1 MSRFS
6 RPGWRTL
13 AGVLA
18 SALLSGLYARG
29 GNAYVVGFFAL
40 VPWLLALETDRTVGA
55 SLRSGWMMSV
65 AFAATV
71 FGWFGVAIATY
82 TGIGAGIGIAVLLA
96 AAPLMQLQ
104 FLAFALVRHLVGRRH
119 GPVLRALAGAAAW
132 TATEWLAPKLLDDT
146 LGHGLFPSLALR
158 QFADVGGAAGLTFLL
173 MLCNEALTRTILA
186 ARGAHGPRAALR
198 PLALAVAVPAALVA
212 YGTIRLAM
220 LPAPSSEPLRVGMV
234 QSNIVDYE
242 RMRRELGAYAVVR
255 EILDTHYGMSQEAI
269 DLHRVDA
276 LLWSETVY
284 PTTFGH
290 PKSPDGAALDG
301 EIQRFVD
308 TVRVPL
314 VFGTYDIDEAGEYNA
329 AAIVEPDRGLL
340 GFYRK
345 TNPFP
350 LTEYVPAWLDGPRFR
365 QAMPWTG
372 GWRAG
377 DGARVFPLRLAD
389 GREIPVLPMIC
400 LDDVDSGLAI
410 DGARLGAQV
419 IVGLSNDSW
428 FTRYPVGADLHLA
441 VAAFRSI
448 ETRMP
453 QLRVTTNGISSAI
466 DATGTVLAAT
476 AMDERKLLIG
486 EVHAGPPPKTLMVLW
501 GDWVGRAGLA
511 GLLLLLVVD
520 ALRAR
525 RRHGDAGVADAVDAI
540 SSGPFQTDAI
550 VLAPMWRIAAAAL
563 RVLARGSLLWMAVA
577 ALRLDPSQTHPLS
590 QITLF
595 ATLVVL
601 PEAAA
606 WALLRAFAAA
616 LRIGDDAL
624 VLEQA
629 SRRIEIPLRE
639 IAAVEPWRWPLPGA
653 GVRLRLMSGRDWSHG
668 IALADPKAFT
678 EALLRAGAMSSVAE
692 TARTAGTR
700 AFAARWAHVRA
711 RVPRRWFD
719 HPLLKFVLFPLV
731 PTLPAFRLHQ
741 YIAYGGTFGEYHS
754 FGLQAYLT
762 AFGLWWASW
771 AIGLTLFAAGLRVAI
786 ELGTLL
792 ALRLWPMQA
801 IDARRWLERLG
812 RLLFFVG
819 VPAWLAMRL
828 LSG

>member
-18 SALLSGLYARG
+18 SALLFGLYARG

-40 VPWLLALETDRTVGA
+40 VPWLLALDADRTTGA

-71 FGWFGVAIATY
+71 FGWFGVAVATY
-82 TGIGAGIGIAVLLA
+82 TGIGAGIGIVLLLA
-96 AAPLMQLQ
+96 AAPLMQVQL
-104 FLAFALVRHLVGRRH
+104 LAFALVRQHVGRRH
-119 GPVLRALAGAAAW
+119 GPLLRAFAGAAAW

-173 MLCNEALTRTILA
+173 VLCNEALAQAIVV
-186 ARGAHGPRAALR
+186 ARGHRGARAAWQ
-198 PLALAVAVPAALVA
+198 PLALAVAVPAALAA
-212 YGTIRLAM
+212 YGTVRLAT
-220 LPAPSSEPLRVGMV
+220 LPAPPGEPLRVGMV

-242 RMRRELGAYAVVR
+242 RLRREIGTYAVVR
-255 EILDTHYGMSQEAI
+255 KVLDTHYGMSQEAI

-284 PTTFGH
+284 PTTFAH
-290 PKSPDGAALDG
+290 PKSEDGAALDD
-301 EIQRFVD
+301 EIRRFVD

-314 VFGTYDIDEAGEYNA
+314 VFGTYDLDEAGEYNA
-329 AAIVEPDRGLL
+329 AAIVEPGTGLL

-350 LTEYVPAWLDGPRFR
+350 LTESVPAWLDGPRFR
-365 QAMPWTG
+365 ALLPWTG

-400 LDDVDSGLAI
+400 LDDVDSDLAI

-419 IVGLSNDSW
+419 ILGLSNDSW

-476 AMDERKLLIG
+476 AMDERRLLIG
-486 EVHAGPPPKTLMVLW
+486 EVHAGTPPKTLMVWW

-520 ALRAR
+520 MLRAR
-525 RRHGDAGVADAVDAI
+525 RRRGDAGAADAAEVTSAGPFHADAV
-540 SSGPFQTDAI
+540 
-550 VLAPMWRIAAAAL
+550 VLSPVWRIAAALL

-595 ATLVVL
+595 GALVVV
-601 PEAAA
+601 PETAA
-606 WALLRAFAAA
+606 WAILRAFAAS
-616 LRIGDDAL
+616 LRIGDDAVIL
-624 VLEQA
+624 DQA
-629 SRRIEIPLRE
+629 SRHIEIPLRE
-639 IAAVEPWRWPLPGA
+639 IAAVEPWRWPVPGT
-653 GVRLRLMSGRDWSHG
+653 GVRLRLASGRDWSHG
-668 IALADPKAFT
+668 LALADPKAFIG
-678 EALLRAGAMSSVAE
+678 ALLRAGALPSMTEAE
-692 TARTAGTR
+692 RTASAT

-711 RVPRRWFD
+711 RVSRRWFD
-719 HPLLKFVLFPLV
+719 HPLLKFVVFPLV

-741 YIAYGGTFGEYHS
+741 YIAYGGTFGEYHT

-771 AIGLTLFAAGLRVAI
+771 AIGLALFAAGLRVLI
-786 ELGTLL
+786 ELGSLL
-792 ALRLWPMQA
+792 ALWLRPAQA
-801 IDARRWLERLG
+801 VDTRRWLEHAG

-819 VPAWLAMRL
+819 VPAWLAFRL